1 MKKITAIL
9 LLLCLLIPIGAAAG
23 TVENARILYDL
34 GLLKGTGQ
42 GFSEEGLEL
51 GRNATRTEVCIT
63 VVRMLGKE
71 EKANYQANGHPF
83 SDVPLWGSA
92 AVGWLYENYL
102 VNGVS
107 DTYFGAQDTATVQ
120 QFSTMLLR
128 TLGYSDKE
136 GDFSYDNAVY
146 FAINIGLLKMG
157 AEYRRELTRQEM
169 IDMCYTALRLPI
181 KNSKRMLIRKL
192 CDEKAV
198 DRSKAT
204 ALGILSVPSVSDSF
218 ASVPETLGGITASR
232 EGNAIKLSMTIPIE
246 HYGIRVFMQDENG
259 GAVTEIK
266 ATGFPRMEKGEVQY
280 LGGGSAGYIREI
292 YIRGLDM
299 SKKYEFIVLKTTSEG
314 ALYQITGKSRAVWG

>member
-1 MKKITAIL
+1 MKKMIVICL
-9 LLLCLLIPIGAAAG
+9 VLCLLLPMGAAAG

-51 GRNATRTEVCIT
+51 GRNATRTEICIT

-83 SDVPLWGSA
+83 TDVPAWGSH

-128 TLGYSDKE
+128 VLGYSDKD
-136 GDFSYDNAVY
+136 GDFSYENATR
-146 FAINIGLLKMG
+146 FAISCGLLKMG
-157 AEYRRELTRQEM
+157 AEYRHELKRQEM
-169 IDMCYTALRLPI
+169 IDMCYTALRMPI

-198 DRSKAT
+198 DREKAT
-204 ALGILSVPSVSDSF
+204 ALGVLSVPSIADSF
-218 ASVPETLGGITASR
+218 ASVPTTLSGISVSR
-232 EGNAIKLSMTIPIE
+232 EGSTVKLSLVTPVE
-246 HYGIRVFMQDENG
+246 HYGVRVFMQDESG
-259 GAVTEIK
+259 SAVTEVKSQGI
-266 ATGFPRMEKGEVQY
+266 PYMEKGNIEY
-280 LGGGSAGYIREI
+280 LGGGGAGYIREI

-299 SKKYEFIVLKTTSEG
+299 SKNYEFIVLKTSSEG
-314 ALYQITGKSRAVWG
+314 ELYQITGKSQAVWG